1 MYNYRIIIIM
11 EYVGGGVD
19 YNSGPYT
26 VQFDVGLMRA
36 TLNISIND
44 DNIFEDT
51 EMFSIGIDS
60 SSLPNYVTIGN
71 HIRSTVTIIESVGK
85 YVCISKVLYM

>member
-26 VQFDVGLMRA
+26 VQFDVGLLST

-44 DNIFEDT
+44 DDIFEDN

-60 SSLPNYVTIGN
+60 SSLPNRVTIGN
-71 HIRSTVTIIESVGK
+71 HSRSTVTIIESVGK
-85 YVCISKVLYM
+85 

>member
-1 MYNYRIIIIM
+1 M
-11 EYVGGGVD
+11 D

-36 TLNISIND
+36 TLNISINN
-44 DNIFEDT
+44 DNIFEDN

-60 SSLPNYVTIGN
+60 SSLPNRVTIGN
-71 HIRSTVTIIESVGK
+71 HSLSTVTIIESVGK
-85 YVCISKVLYM
+85 YLCISKVLYM